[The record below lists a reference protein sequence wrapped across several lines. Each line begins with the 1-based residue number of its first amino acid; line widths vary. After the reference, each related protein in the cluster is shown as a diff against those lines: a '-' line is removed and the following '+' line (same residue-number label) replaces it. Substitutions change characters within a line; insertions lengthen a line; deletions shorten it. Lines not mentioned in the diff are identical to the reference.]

1 MSNPGRPGIIPGNG
15 KYRIFLTQSAFDA
28 LWCSIIPRCRIM
40 TSKTHEVNFDGLV
53 GPTHNFAGLAYGN
66 VASIKYALT
75 PANPRAAFLEGL
87 EKMRLVM
94 DLGVAQAVIP
104 PHERPDIES
113 LRRLG
118 FDGSDAQI
126 LAHAYKEAPSLL
138 AACCSASGMWAANA
152 ATISP
157 SADTLDGRVHFTPAN
172 LITLFHRSIETR
184 FTQRLLEII
193 FSDPEVFVHHPSLP
207 AAYQFSDEGAANHVR
222 LCKSHRER
230 GLELFVYGKKVLGCS
245 SEGIVAFPQRQTYEA
260 SSAIARLHKL
270 APGNTI
276 FARQNP
282 LAIEAGVFHNDVIAV
297 GNENVFFFHSQAF
310 ADSQSVKDELRHK
323 FQKYCDSQLILIEV
337 GPQQVSL
344 DEAIETYLF
353 NSQLVTTP
361 DGGMCLL
368 TPQECME
375 NLNTKALLETVIAD
389 STNPIGAVYYVKIRQ
404 SMKNGGGPA
413 CLRLRVVL
421 TGGERKSSHQKVY
434 LTQNL
439 YRDLQNWACRHYRD
453 RLLPK
458 DLSDPHLIDENR
470 TALDELTEI
479 LGLGAIY
486 DFQKV

>member
-1 MSNPGRPGIIPGNG
+1 
-15 KYRIFLTQSAFDA
+15 
-28 LWCSIIPRCRIM
+28 M
-40 TSKTHEVNFDGLV
+40 TSKAHEVNFDGLV
-53 GPTHNFAGLAYGN
+53 GPTHNYSGLAYGN
-66 VASIKYALT
+66 VASLKHALT

-87 EKMRLVM
+87 EKMRLLM
-94 DLGVAQAVIP
+94 DLGIVQAVFP

-118 FDGSDAQI
+118 FDGSDSQI
-126 LAHAYKEAPSLL
+126 LAYAYKEAPILL

-152 ATISP
+152 ATVSP

-184 FTQRLLEII
+184 FTQRLLETI
-193 FSDPEVFVHHPSLP
+193 FSDPAAFIHHPPLP
-207 AAYQFSDEGAANHVR
+207 ASDQFSDEGAANQVR
-222 LCKSHRER
+222 LCKSHHEP
-230 GLELFVYGKKVLGCS
+230 GVELFVYGKKALRER
-245 SEGIVAFPQRQTYEA
+245 EGIEAFPQRQTYEA
-260 SSAIARLHKL
+260 SLAIARLHKL
-270 APGNTI
+270 EPANTI

-282 LAIEAGVFHNDVIAV
+282 LAIDAGVFHNDVIAV

-310 ADSQSVKDELRHK
+310 ADSQSVTDELRRK
-323 FQKYCDSQLILIEV
+323 FQKYCGSELTLIEV

-344 DEAIETYLF
+344 NESIETYLF
-353 NSQLVTTP
+353 NSQLVTIP

-368 TPQECME
+368 APRECME
-375 NLNTKALLETVIAD
+375 NPNTKALLESVIAD
-389 STNPIGAVYYVKIRQ
+389 STNPIGAVHYVNIRQ

-421 TGGERKSSHQKVY
+421 TDKERNSSHQGVY

-439 YRDLQNWACRHYRD
+439 CRDLRIWACRHYRD